1 LLTREEKKR
10 RVIELLEEGRST
22 RYIAKEIHI
31 SFLDIGLIKKEHFG
45 ETEAQTKSEEELTI
59 DTKVFKLF
67 EEGKGPVQLAIDLN
81 LPSREVTRLQRE
93 YWRLKGLQVLD
104 DLYEDI
110 KDEVFQFHRTYE
122 LTKGEGYTPRQLIEV
137 ANHLGE
143 LPLLRSENEK
153 RVEENQNLEKEKWSK
168 TIELE
173 RINENVAIAKQNL
186 DTIKAGVQ
194 KNTEEL
200 ERLNG
205 QKFQVQAII
214 ASLNTSAGYQQIHRI
229 AESSARNVLNQNQV
243 ILTAAC
249 RAHKPLRYYRLIRY
263 HSSVSI

>member
-1 LLTREEKKR
+1 MKSESKKIKILKKR
-10 RVIELLEEGRST
+10 
-22 RYIAKEIHI
+22 
-31 SFLDIGLIKKEHFG
+31 
-45 ETEAQTKSEEELTI
+45 
-59 DTKVFKLF
+59 
-67 EEGKGPVQLAIDLN
+67 
-81 LPSREVTRLQRE
+81 
-93 YWRLKGLQVLD
+93 
-104 DLYEDI
+104 
-110 KDEVFQFHRTYE
+110 
-122 LTKGEGYTPRQLIEV
+122 
-137 ANHLGE
+137 
-143 LPLLRSENEK
+143 
-153 RVEENQNLEKEKWSK
+153 KWSK

-243 ILTAAC
+243 VLTAAC
-249 RAHKPLRYYRLIRY
+249 RAIFQALKEEPRDEVQSIIYGSLSYPFYEPGNGRNPQNYLQLRQAILLEAAEETYRNLLARVVNTTTSSALYAQSGSGYPLNWNDNRYGQ
-263 HSSVSI
+263 